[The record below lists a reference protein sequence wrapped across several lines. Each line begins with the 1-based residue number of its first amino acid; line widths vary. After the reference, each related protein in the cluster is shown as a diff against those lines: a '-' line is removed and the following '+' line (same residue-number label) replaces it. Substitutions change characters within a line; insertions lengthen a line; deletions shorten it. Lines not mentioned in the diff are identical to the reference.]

1 MKRVLLQMESGDGP
15 KYRRIAD
22 QLIGQ
27 IRSGVWKPG
36 ERLPGERAFAKQLG
50 LSVATTV
57 AVMNDLEQK
66 GYAVRR
72 RGSGTYVANS
82 EPLQRPRIAYITE
95 LPHVYNKRIFG
106 ELWNFCY
113 RNNCDL
119 LPLFRTV
126 DQLES
131 AVAEYWLDGLLVYNQ
146 GEYSLETIRR
156 INEKGI
162 PLFLL
167 SAVQSELSEFSFGY
181 SNEELIHDAVAY
193 LVGLG
198 HTAIGFLTSRDDI
211 IPNRFRRECFLK
223 SMWEQRIPVNPS
235 WIITSG
241 LTEAGLKEYFASP
254 ERPGAVIIGNC
265 SDQPLIAKALR
276 ESALEIPR
284 ELSVLV
290 MDENMVYTQSSGC
303 EYTRFRIN
311 VTDFSTQGAEYLLR
325 KIRGEAAEKP
335 YVRNYEFVEAG
346 TCAPPMAD
354 EQLQHIIK

>member
-27 IRSGVWKPG
+27 IRDGVWKPG

-57 AVMNDLEQK
+57 AVMNDLERK

-72 RGSGTYVANS
+72 RGSGTYIANS

-95 LPHVYNKRIFG
+95 QPYSYNRRIFG

-119 LPLFRTV
+119 LPLFRTA

-131 AVAEYWLDGLLVYNQ
+131 AVAEYRLDGLLVYNQ
-146 GEYSLETIRR
+146 GKYSLETIRR

-193 LVGLG
+193 LAGLG
-198 HTAIGFLTSRDDI
+198 HRAIGFLTSRDDI
-211 IPNRFRRECFLK
+211 VPNRFRRECFLK
-223 SMWEQRIPVNPS
+223 SMWELRIPVNPS

-241 LTEAGLKEYFASP
+241 LTEEVLSGYFASP
-254 ERPGAVIIGNC
+254 ERPGAVIVGNC
-265 SDQPLIAKALR
+265 SDQPLVTKALR
-276 ESALEIPR
+276 ESALAIPR

-290 MDENMVYTQSSGC
+290 MDENMACTQSSGC

-335 YVRNYEFVEAG
+335 YARNYEFVEAG
-346 TCAPPMAD
+346 TCAPPPAE
-354 EQLQHIIK
+354 EQSEYTVK